1 VKSIKIHLA
10 ISLFLAAALACN
22 VSSPQGPPESQ
33 PEVTTIIATATVH
46 QPADAPTESVPSDP
60 LPTPET
66 SPDDGSSPEGEN
78 QDGNG
83 ESISISTD
91 GSVVSSVSVKDGEAS
106 FEGSIAFPGNN
117 TSDDITVRPVGFDSA
132 KTSGYLVFNLSC
144 SGQGK
149 AKVNYKGGKIESGSP
164 GCGESWKIYV
174 INGSPN
180 SLINIRLDANG
191 EVTWSLTVTASE

>member
-1 VKSIKIHLA
+1 MKSIKIHLA
-10 ISLFLAAALACN
+10 ISLLLAAALACN
-22 VSSPQGPPESQ
+22 ISSPQGSTEPAPIA
-33 PEVTTIIATATVH
+33 VTIIATATA
-46 QPADAPTESVPSDP
+46 QQSAPTESESSDQT
-60 LPTPET
+60 LPTVEV
-66 SPDDGSSPEGEN
+66 SLNDGSSPEGEN
-78 QDGNG
+78 PDENG
-83 ESISISTD
+83 ESITISTD

-106 FEGSIAFPGNN
+106 FEGSISFPGDN
-117 TSDDITVRPVGFDSA
+117 TSDDITVRPVGFDST

-149 AKVNYKGGKIESGSP
+149 AKVDYKGGKVESGSP